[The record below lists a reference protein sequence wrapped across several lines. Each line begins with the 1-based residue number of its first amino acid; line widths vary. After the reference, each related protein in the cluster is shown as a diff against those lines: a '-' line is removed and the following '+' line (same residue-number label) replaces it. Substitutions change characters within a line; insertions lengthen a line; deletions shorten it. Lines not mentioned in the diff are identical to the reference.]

1 MEAINLKQNEPM
13 MITWDTGRRC
23 NFDCSYCD
31 LSRHD
36 TFTPVTSFEILL
48 KTFEFI
54 KQYTNIYQQPN
65 ANIAFTGG
73 EPTVNPRFWDLV
85 DYIKQNSNYTLGL
98 TTNGTYAEKHT
109 DTIIKNFV
117 AATISWHAEI
127 DKTLQQRA
135 IDNAINL
142 KKSGFD
148 VRVNVM
154 MHTDLWNQ
162 SVQAHDKLVNE
173 GVKTNPVII
182 GDGIFGNTDWFTDIK
197 GTARRTSHAYS
208 KQQQEWYFNAKRLS
222 LDIVDKIKSGNQL
235 PRGCCG
241 NRDLMG
247 KCNGCWTDINAVTTN
262 FKGWYCS
269 VNKYFMHIEQHTGN
283 VYHHQTCQATF
294 TGKGPIGNLKNT
306 DKLIKYAKAN
316 KDNIIICP
324 NQRCGCGMCAP
335 KAKSIADYL
344 QFDH

>member
-1 MEAINLKQNEPM
+1 
-13 MITWDTGRRC
+13 
-23 NFDCSYCD
+23 
-31 LSRHD
+31 
-36 TFTPVTSFEILL
+36 LL
-48 KTFEFI
+48 KTFEFV

-127 DKTLQQRA
+127 DKKLRDRA
-135 IDNAINL
+135 ITNAIAL
-142 KKSGFD
+142 QKLGFD

-162 SVQAHDKLVNE
+162 SLQAYGQLVSV

-182 GDGIFGNTDWFTDIK
+182 GDGVFGDTDWFTDIA
-197 GTARRTSHAYS
+197 GTPRRTSHPYTLE
-208 KQQQEWYFNAKRLS
+208 QQAWYFKIKG
-222 LDIVDKIKSGNQL
+222 LDADTIDKIKSGNTL
-235 PRGCCG
+235 PRSCCG

-247 KCNGCWTDINAVTTN
+247 KCNGCWTDIDAVNTN

-294 TGKGPIGNLKNT
+294 NGRGPIGNLSNI
-306 DKLIKYAKAN
+306 DDIINYAN
-316 KDNIIICP
+316 KNKNKVIICP

-335 KAKSIADYL
+335 KAKLFNEYQ
-344 QFDH
+344 QFVD